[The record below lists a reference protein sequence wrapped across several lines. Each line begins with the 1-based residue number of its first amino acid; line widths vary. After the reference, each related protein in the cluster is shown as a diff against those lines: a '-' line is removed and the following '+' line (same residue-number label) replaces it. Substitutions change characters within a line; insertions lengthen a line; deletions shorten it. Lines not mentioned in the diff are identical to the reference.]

1 MLDELL
7 DNDNFRLLMKM
18 HVYECIEFLLQ
29 NNVRFSVLSNMPY
42 VKFDPALPSPI
53 MASMPMPVVL
63 FTLDGYTYE
72 SAKLTQN
79 YITFE
84 AGFGSENFASFV
96 KIPLGAIVQILVENS
111 PILVNFSIHKENS
124 HESKTKESM
133 AMFLSNP
140 QNRELFK
147 RK

>member
-7 DNDNFRLLMKM
+7 DNDGFRVLMKM
-18 HVYECIEFLLQ
+18 HIYECIELLLQ
-29 NNVRFSVLSNMPY
+29 NDIRFSILSNMPY
-42 VKFDPALPSPI
+42 VKFDPALPSEI
-53 MASMPMPVVL
+53 MANMPMPVVL

-72 SAKLTQN
+72 STKLTQN

-124 HESKTKESM
+124 NDIKTKESM

-147 RK
+147 KK